1 MCNDNAKKK
10 KKKPK
15 TSSLLYTF
23 GIVGNNSTH

>member
-10 KKKPK
+10 KKPK
-15 TSSLLYTF
+15 KSSLLYTF